1 VKRIFAIL
9 MVCLF
14 MVAVMAVTAS
24 TAFAQGGSDTGGAK
38 KGPHFVACENTG
50 NGAGG
55 CPSNR

>member
-1 VKRIFAIL
+1 MRKRIALVVAAL
-9 MVCLF
+9 M
-14 MVAVMAVTAS
+14 MAS
-24 TAFAQGGSDTGGAK
+24 TIVAGPVAAQGGSDVGGAK

>member
-1 VKRIFAIL
+1 MRKRIALI
-9 MVCLF
+9 VA
-14 MVAVMAVTAS
+14 AVMMAS
-24 TAFAQGGSDTGGAK
+24 TIVAGPVAAQGGSDVGGAK